1 MLIRGIYP
9 PLITPIRK
17 DGSLDPEGFGKLIDH
32 VIGGGVH
39 GLFVMGS
46 CGEGS
51 MVSPQM
57 RLDAAMIARDKNN
70 GRLPLLTGVLEQST
84 LGVIASIRTL
94 EEEGF
99 DTFVVTPPYYLKYPG
114 QEELIRH
121 YERIAGSIKG
131 RIVLYNIPQFAGAC
145 LTPETMIRL
154 THVPGITGIKDSD
167 PCWEN
172 VQNALLQK
180 RENDFPYMVG
190 NEDTCGVG
198 LLLGGDG
205 IVPCLGNIYPK
216 LFADLYAA
224 AQIKDLQRV
233 IELQAMV
240 TRLRNIM
247 KFAGNW
253 IACIKYMAFRKGLC
267 EPYTMCPI
275 TPVSSAESSRLDAAL
290 DAFEAESGYGA

>member
-1 MLIRGIYP
+1 MRIHGIYP
-9 PLITPIRK
+9 PLITPIHR
-17 DGSLDPEGFGKLIDH
+17 DGSLDQEGFEKLIGH
-32 VIGGGVH
+32 VIKGGVH

-57 RLDAAMIARDKNN
+57 RLDASRIARDKNR
-70 GRLPLLTGVLEQST
+70 GRLPLLVGVLEQST
-84 LGVIASIRTL
+84 LGVIASIRML

-99 DTFVVTPPYYLKYPG
+99 DTFVVTPPYYLKYPA

-121 YERIAGSIKG
+121 YEKIAQSIKG

-145 LTPETMIRL
+145 MTAETMIRL
-154 THVPGITGIKDSD
+154 INMPGIAGIKDSD

-172 VQNALLQK
+172 VQNALLKK
-180 RENDFPYMVG
+180 RESDFPYMVG
-190 NEDTCGVG
+190 NEDTCGAG

-216 LFADLYAA
+216 LFADMYCA
-224 AQIKDLQRV
+224 AQEKDLSRV
-233 IELQAMV
+233 IELQALV

-247 KFAGNW
+247 KFAGSW

-267 EPYTMCPI
+267 EPYAMCPI
-275 TPVSSAESSRLDAAL
+275 APVSPEESLRLDAAL
-290 DAFEAESGYGA
+290 DAFEAETGYGS